1 MYRGTYTL
9 IGSELS
15 MFTRKL
21 EAQLRYQGVPYRWRF
36 KTLER
41 TAAIEQ
47 RARTRFIPLLETP
60 EPLDNGHHVGGVDV

>member
-21 EAQLRYQGVPYRWRF
+21 EAQLRYQKIPHVWKYKGIGDGGE
-36 KTLER
+36 LEKPLALASSHCSRLR
-41 TAAIEQ
+41 TA
-47 RARTRFIPLLETP
+47 
-60 EPLDNGHHVGGVDV
+60 GS